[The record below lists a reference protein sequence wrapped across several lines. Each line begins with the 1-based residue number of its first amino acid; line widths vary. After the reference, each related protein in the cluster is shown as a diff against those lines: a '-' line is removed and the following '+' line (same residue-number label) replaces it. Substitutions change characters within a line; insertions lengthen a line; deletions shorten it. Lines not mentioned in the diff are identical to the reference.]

1 MRIAKD
7 VRQVSIST
15 QANSYKIFWIIA
27 LLLFASPLPSQA
39 QNNASTSCSVSFG
52 TLTSVPASAPVSC
65 QDPLYPGDG
74 VSNWT
79 LAGWSSSSSAFIFN
93 GPSSVPGGSAL
104 PLSVNFSPS
113 AIGPYSGTVSANYT
127 GTKPDGCQVT
137 LAVTINVD
145 GGYAQ
150 SGFVNPKYI
159 VIGVMYAP
167 PGAQSSVTY
176 ANNTVAGNSI
186 STASYFANQVNYSVA
201 LADGANISGFST
213 GQTGT
218 VSNSFTQQVDT
229 ASSVAILQTTSNSR
243 SLSGV
248 ADPNGIN
255 HDYDYIFVWLNPVLR
270 FSVGPGPNQ
279 VQWNGYGSDAS
290 DPTSPDMDV
299 IGIPVGC
306 LNGHFSS
313 SAAWS
318 GTCNDISSGPL
329 ARTWAQTNV
338 DGSGPGLTSADLAN
352 VLAADPFS
360 NTGYALTLAAG
371 SNTTADGRFTACSNP
386 QCSTTVDFEPDITTS
401 YSQGYSVTAST
412 SQTVNYAYSQTFALQ
427 SQFQGTDFANN
438 FNADL
443 KTAGIL
449 TSGYQFNQ
457 FTNNSQGQTASFTI
471 VGPSPGYAGPLQFV
485 VYQDNLYGTFMFS
498 PQ

>member
-1 MRIAKD
+1 MRVVNDIW
-7 VRQVSIST
+7 QVFSPAPI
-15 QANSYKIFWIIA
+15 NNCKGLPILLF
-27 LLLFASPLPSQA
+27 LLLMFPLSVKA
-39 QNNASTSCSVSFG
+39 QTSASTSCSLSFG
-52 TLTSVPASAPVSC
+52 TLTSVPASAPASC

-74 VSNWT
+74 VANWT
-79 LAGWSSSSSAFIFN
+79 LASSSSSSSAFIFN
-93 GPSSVPGGSAL
+93 GPSSVVAGSAL

-113 AIGPYSGTVSANYT
+113 TIGSYSGTVNATYT

-137 LAVTINVD
+137 LAVTINLD
-145 GGYAQ
+145 GAYAQ
-150 SGFVNPKYI
+150 SGFVNPKYVI
-159 VIGVMYAP
+159 IGVMYAP

-186 STASYFANQVNYSVA
+186 STASYFADQVSYSVA
-201 LADGANISGFST
+201 LADGATISGYST
-213 GQTGT
+213 GQTGI
-218 VSNSFTQQVDT
+218 VSSSFTQQVDT
-229 ASSVAILQTTSNSR
+229 SSSVAITRTTSNSTT
-243 SLSGV
+243 LSGV

-279 VQWNGYGSDAS
+279 VQWNGYGSDVS

-306 LNGHFSS
+306 LNGDFSR
-313 SAAWS
+313 SAAWA
-318 GTCNDISSGPL
+318 GTCQDISSGPL
-329 ARTWAQTNV
+329 ARAWAQNNV
-338 DGSGPGLTSADLAN
+338 DGSGPGLSSADLAN
-352 VLAADPFS
+352 IMAADPFS
-360 NTGYALTLAAG
+360 NAGYTMTLAAG

-386 QCSTTVDFEPDITTS
+386 QCSTTVDFEPNITTS

-412 SQTVNYAYSQTFALQ
+412 NQSVNYTYSQAFALQ
-427 SQFQGTDFANN
+427 SQFQGTDFAKN
-438 FNADL
+438 FAADL
-443 KTAGIL
+443 KTAGTL
-449 TSGYQFNQ
+449 TSGYRFNQ

-471 VGPSPGYAGPLQFV
+471 VGPSAGYAGPLQFV

>member
-1 MRIAKD
+1 MRVAKSTW
-7 VRQVSIST
+7 QVFIPSPVI
-15 QANSYKIFWIIA
+15 SYKTLCIIT
-27 LLLFASPLPSQA
+27 LLLIAFPVSGKAQTSASA
-39 QNNASTSCSVSFG
+39 SCSLSFG
-52 TLTSVPASAPVSC
+52 TLTNVPTSAPVSC

-74 VSNWT
+74 VSNWK
-79 LAGWSSSSSAFIFN
+79 LANSSSSSNVFVFN
-93 GPSSVPGGSAL
+93 GPSSAAGGSTL
-104 PLSVNFSPS
+104 GLSVNFSPS
-113 AIGPYSGTVSANYT
+113 SIGSYSATVNATYT

-145 GGYAQ
+145 GAYAQ
-150 SGFVNPKYI
+150 SGFVNPKYVI
-159 VIGVMYAP
+159 IGVMYAP

-176 ANNTVAGNSI
+176 GNNTVTGNSI
-186 STASYFANQVNYSVA
+186 SAASYFADQVNYSVA
-201 LADGANISGFST
+201 LTGGTNISGFST

-218 VSNSFTQQVDT
+218 VSNSFTQEVDS
-229 ASSVAILQTTSNSR
+229 ASSVAITQTSSNTT

-255 HDYDYIFVWLNPVLR
+255 HDYDYIFVWLNPVLQ

-279 VQWNGYGSDAS
+279 VQWNGYGSDVS
-290 DPTSPDMDV
+290 DPTSPDLDV

-306 LNGHFSS
+306 LNGHFTNS
-313 SAAWS
+313 AWS
-318 GTCNDISSGPL
+318 TTCQDISSGPL
-329 ARTWAQTNV
+329 ARSWAQNNV
-338 DGSGPGLTSADLAN
+338 DGSGPGLTTADLAN
-352 VLAADPFS
+352 ILAADPFS
-360 NTGYALTLAAG
+360 SPGYTLTLAAG

-386 QCSTTVDFEPDITTS
+386 QCSTTIDFEPDITTS

-427 SQFQGTDFANN
+427 SQFQGTDFGNN
-438 FNADL
+438 FASDL
-443 KTAGIL
+443 KTAGTL

>member
-1 MRIAKD
+1 MRVAKG
-7 VRQVSIST
+7 VWQVLISSHVISRKT
-15 QANSYKIFWIIA
+15 LCFIV
-27 LLLFASPLPSQA
+27 LLLSTFPLSVKA
-39 QNNASTSCSVSFG
+39 GTTASTSCSLSFG
-52 TLTSVPASAPVSC
+52 NQTSVPTSAQVSC

-74 VSNWT
+74 ISNWT
-79 LAGWSSSSSAFIFN
+79 LVDSSSSSNAFIFN
-93 GPSSVPGGSAL
+93 GPGSVDAGGAL
-104 PLSVNFSPS
+104 GLSVNFSP
-113 AIGPYSGTVSANYT
+113 ATIGSYTGAVNATYT

-137 LAVTINVD
+137 LNVTINLD
-145 GGYAQ
+145 GAYAQ
-150 SGFVNPKYI
+150 AGFVNPKYV

-167 PGAQSSVTY
+167 PGAQSNVTY
-176 ANNTVAGNSI
+176 GNNTVAGNSI
-186 STASYFANQVNYSVA
+186 STASYFADQVNYSVA
-201 LADGANISGFST
+201 LTDGTNISGFST

-218 VSNSFTQQVDT
+218 VSTSFTQQVET
-229 ASSVAILQTTSNSR
+229 VSAVAILQTTSNST

-279 VQWNGYGSDAS
+279 VQWNGYGSDES
-290 DPTSPDMDV
+290 DPTTPDMDV
-299 IGIPVGC
+299 IGVPVGC
-306 LNGHFSS
+306 LNGHFAN
-313 SAAWS
+313 SAWA
-318 GTCNDISSGPL
+318 GTCQDISSGPL
-329 ARTWAQTNV
+329 ARTWAQNNV
-338 DGSGPGLTSADLAN
+338 DGSGPRLTSADLASI
-352 VLAADPFS
+352 LAADPFS
-360 NTGYALTLAAG
+360 NPGYTLTLASG
-371 SNTTADGRFTACSNP
+371 TNTTADGRFTACSNP

-412 SQTVNYAYSQTFALQ
+412 SQSVNYAYSQTFALE

-443 KTAGIL
+443 KTAGTL

-457 FTNNSQGQTASFTI
+457 LTNNSQGQTASFTI

>member
-1 MRIAKD
+1 MRVAKG
-7 VRQVSIST
+7 VLQVLFSSL
-15 QANSYKIFWIIA
+15 ASSYRALPIILF
-27 LLLFASPLPSQA
+27 LLLAFPFSMKA
-39 QNNASTSCSVSFG
+39 QTSASTSCSLSFG
-52 TLTSVPASAPVSC
+52 TLTSVPASAGVSC

-79 LAGWSSSSSAFIFN
+79 LVDSSSSSSAFIFN
-93 GPSSVPGGSAL
+93 GPGSVSGSGAL
-104 PLSVNFSPS
+104 GLSVNFSPS
-113 AIGPYSGTVSANYT
+113 AIGSYTGTVNATYT

-137 LAVTINVD
+137 LAVTINLD
-145 GGYAQ
+145 GAYAQ
-150 SGFVNPKYI
+150 AGFVNPKYV

-176 ANNTVAGNSI
+176 GNNTVAGNSI
-186 STASYFANQVNYSVA
+186 STASYFADQVNYSVA
-201 LADGANISGFST
+201 LTDGTSISGFST
-213 GQTGT
+213 GQTGS
-218 VSNSFTQQVDT
+218 VSSSFTQQVDT
-229 ASSVAILQTTSNSR
+229 ASSVAILQTTSR
-243 SLSGV
+243 SMTLSGV

-255 HDYDYIFVWLNPVLR
+255 HDYDYIFVWLNPILR
-270 FSVGPGPNQ
+270 FSVGPGPTQ
-279 VQWNGYGSDAS
+279 VQWNGYGSDVS
-290 DPTSPDMDV
+290 DPATPDMDV

-306 LNGHFSS
+306 LNGDFSS

-318 GTCNDISSGPL
+318 GTCHDISSGPL
-329 ARTWAQTNV
+329 ARSWAQNNV
-338 DGSGPGLTSADLAN
+338 DGSGPALTSADMASI
-352 VLAADPFS
+352 LAADPFS
-360 NTGYALTLAAG
+360 NSGYTLTLASG

-386 QCSTTVDFEPDITTS
+386 QCSTTVDFEPDLTTS

-412 SQTVNYAYSQTFALQ
+412 SQSVNYAYSQTFALQ

-443 KTAGIL
+443 KTSGTL